1 VPFSYAELQA
11 FERFAALMRPNPR
24 HLKRMVNV
32 YRLVRTLARSNADE
46 ALLQNP
52 AAMIRW
58 LVMWGQ
64 WPYASL
70 RMLELFDE
78 LLDETAEGEVPEG
91 LGGGDPLVYLLGKVE
106 PRLDATTRNRLD
118 DQAEDLRVLLKE
130 DGAAFSWTELR
141 SIRKYTV
148 NFNPAVEERP
158 ARRRT
163 RDTLAAVAAGGQRLD
178 PNRAVGLDRPVRVVG
193 DLPRMAVGVDEHARV
208 AAPECLGAMPWD
220 RGPCRFRLG
229 DHRVDLGR

>member
-11 FERFAALMRPNPR
+11 FETFAGLLRPNPR

-32 YRLVRTLARSNADE
+32 YRLVRTLAHSNADD

-70 RMLELFDE
+70 KMLERFDE
-78 LLDETAEGEVPEG
+78 LIEETPEDEVPEG
-91 LGGGDPLVYLLGKVE
+91 LGDGDPLIFLLGEVE
-106 PRLDATTRNRLD
+106 PRLDPATRNRLD
-118 DQAEDLRVLLKE
+118 DQADDLWALLKK
-130 DGAAFSWTELR
+130 DGATFSWTELQ

-148 NFNPAVEERP
+148 NFNPAVEERLRANAETEAP
-158 ARRRT
+158 K
-163 RDTLAAVAAGGQRLD
+163 AAEPVAA
-178 PNRAVGLDRPVRVVG
+178 N
-193 DLPRMAVGVDEHARV
+193 
-208 AAPECLGAMPWD
+208 
-220 RGPCRFRLG
+220 
-229 DHRVDLGR
+229 